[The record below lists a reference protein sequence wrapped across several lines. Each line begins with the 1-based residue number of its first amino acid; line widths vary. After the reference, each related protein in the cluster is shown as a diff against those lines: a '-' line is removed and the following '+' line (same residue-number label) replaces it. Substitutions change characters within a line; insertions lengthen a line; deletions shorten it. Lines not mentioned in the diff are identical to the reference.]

1 MLELKDLLPPES
13 TYRVYVDGSWRT
25 ALPAVAEDYFGI
37 GGTHEG
43 GGSIIITQN
52 WRSQSILVIPFHT
65 PRLPPE
71 IGGLPSIMELLA
83 ITGGLEVL
91 ATLGLTGTIYSDCQG
106 LIRKLLHCMYSG
118 VTPRVPVTLSSATA
132 SPRYN
137 TTSSNSVGRVVTRN
151 EPTSLPTAGT
161 NTNGV
166 SSQQNASKAHNHQTT
181 TPTSPRFS
189 HF

>member
-1 MLELKDLLPPES
+1 MSPVRQPRASNTSKWSIAQRALTSGNDAA
-13 TYRVYVDGSWRT
+13 T
-25 ALPAVAEDYFGI
+25 AAG
-37 GGTHEG
+37 
-43 GGSIIITQN
+43 
-52 WRSQSILVIPFHT
+52 
-65 PRLPPE
+65 
-71 IGGLPSIMELLA
+71 ELLQRA
-83 ITGGLEVL
+83 ARYGLEVL

-166 SSQQNASKAHNHQTT
+166 SSQRTT
-181 TPTSPRFS
+181 LIGRRLPRPQLS
-189 HF
+189 MPLPR